1 MQNEH
6 ICASALYYY
15 DCENITTSQLAF
27 RQQSKT
33 DDAELINYPQ
43 NTNDWLDVVFGCED
57 RSSSVQ
63 QVGAVETRAGRLI
76 TFPNILQHQVQPFS
90 LEDRSKPGHRKLLAL
105 FLVDPMIK
113 VISTAHVPCQRKD
126 WWQEIVNTRSAIGDL
141 PRELQDQ
148 VFEEVEEFP
157 FGMEEAKQFRLEL
170 MEERKKF
177 VVDAGNAFENRATF
191 SLCEH

>member
-1 MQNEH
+1 M
-6 ICASALYYY
+6 
-15 DCENITTSQLAF
+15 
-27 RQQSKT
+27 
-33 DDAELINYPQ
+33 
-43 NTNDWLDVVFGCED
+43 NDWLEAVFGCED
-57 RSSSVQ
+57 GTASMQ

-105 FLVDPMIK
+105 FLVDPTVK

-126 WWQEIVNTRSAIGDL
+126 WWQEVVNMRSAIGDL

-148 VFEEVEEFP
+148 VFEEVEDFP
-157 FGMEEAKQFRLEL
+157 FDMEEAKQFRLDL

-177 VVDAGNAFENRATF
+177 VVDASIAFENIYTF
-191 SLCEH
+191 FLCEH